1 MNTCDLPLEIF
12 SGYFHG
18 GHCQGIAVDT
28 ARKFIYYSFT
38 TELVKT
44 DLNGRLIGSVT
55 GLLGHLGCIDFCDAD
70 GRVYGSLEYK
80 NDAIGKGIP
89 KTEAPGNVEE
99 TANDAVVAAL
109 NDRISDLK
117 SQNERLTAELAEA
130 HAAREREVSE
140 LRSQLADANARAA
153 KLADRVAGIAEAQQ
167 AIAATP
173 WWRRGKLAIKLLGAG
188 SE

>member
-1 MNTCDLPLEIF
+1 MGVTKKELADTLGVAKQTVVNYVERLELAPD
-12 SGYFHG
+12 H
-18 GHCQGIAVDT
+18 
-28 ARKFIYYSFT
+28 
-38 TELVKT
+38 
-44 DLNGRLIGSVT
+44 VT
-55 GLLGHLGCIDFCDAD
+55 
-70 GRVYGSLEYK
+70 RV
-80 NDAIGKGIP
+80 GKSIP
-89 KTEAPGNVEE
+89 KAEAPGNVGEV
-99 TANDAVVAAL
+99 ANDAVVAAL
-109 NDRISDLK
+109 NGRVSDLK
-117 SQNERLTAELAEA
+117 EQNERLTAELAEA

>member
-1 MNTCDLPLEIF
+1 MGATKKELADTLGVAKQTVVNYIERLGLAPDHVTRVGKYDVLDDF
-12 SGYFHG
+12 AVSA
-18 GHCQGIAVDT
+18 IA
-28 ARKFIYYSFT
+28 
-38 TELVKT
+38 
-44 DLNGRLIGSVT
+44 
-55 GLLGHLGCIDFCDAD
+55 
-70 GRVYGSLEYK
+70 
-80 NDAIGKGIP
+80 DAIGKGIP

-99 TANDAVVAAL
+99 TANDAAIAAL
-109 NDRISDLK
+109 NGRISDLK

-140 LRSQLADANARAA
+140 IRSQLTDANARAA

-173 WWRRGKLAIKLLGAG
+173 WWRRGKLAMKLLGAG

>member
-1 MNTCDLPLEIF
+1 MGATKKEL
-12 SGYFHG
+12 
-18 GHCQGIAVDT
+18 ADT
-28 ARKFIYYSFT
+28 LGVAKQTVVNYI
-38 TELVKT
+38 
-44 DLNGRLIGSVT
+44 GRLGLAPDHVT
-55 GLLGHLGCIDFCDAD
+55 RVGKYDVLDDFA
-70 GRVYGSLEYK
+70 VSAIA
-80 NDAIGKGIP
+80 DAIGKGIP

-99 TANDAVVAAL
+99 TANDAVIAAL
-109 NDRISDLK
+109 NGRISDLK

-140 LRSQLADANARAA
+140 IRSQLADANARAA

-173 WWRRGKLAIKLLGAG
+173 WWRRGKLAMKLLGAG

>member
-1 MNTCDLPLEIF
+1 MGATKKEL
-12 SGYFHG
+12 
-18 GHCQGIAVDT
+18 ADT
-28 ARKFIYYSFT
+28 LGVAKQTVVNYI
-38 TELVKT
+38 
-44 DLNGRLIGSVT
+44 GRLGLAPDHVT
-55 GLLGHLGCIDFCDAD
+55 RVGKYDVLDDFA
-70 GRVYGSLEYK
+70 VSAIA
-80 NDAIGKGIP
+80 DAIGKGIP

>member
-1 MNTCDLPLEIF
+1 MGATKKEL
-12 SGYFHG
+12 
-18 GHCQGIAVDT
+18 ADT
-28 ARKFIYYSFT
+28 LGVAKQTVVNYI
-38 TELVKT
+38 
-44 DLNGRLIGSVT
+44 GRLGLAPDHVT
-55 GLLGHLGCIDFCDAD
+55 RVGKYDVLDDFA
-70 GRVYGSLEYK
+70 VSAIA
-80 NDAIGKGIP
+80 DAIGKGIP
-89 KTEAPGNVEE
+89 KTEAPGDAEE

-117 SQNERLTAELAEA
+117 SQNERLTAELAET

-173 WWRRGKLAIKLLGAG
+173 WWRRGKLAKKLLGAG